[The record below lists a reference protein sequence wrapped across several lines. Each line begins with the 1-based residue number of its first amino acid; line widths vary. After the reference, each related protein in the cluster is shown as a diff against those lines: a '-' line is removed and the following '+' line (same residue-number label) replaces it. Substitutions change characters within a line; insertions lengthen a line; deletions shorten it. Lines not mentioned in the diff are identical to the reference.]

1 MKFKNLKGDQ
11 TKMYDDYYDDY
22 NEFEE
27 QIEKFKLSLIKGI
40 KEEHQHEMERLKKEN
55 KELQEIKNN
64 WNKLEREYKNKIRQ
78 VELEKEDFIKN
89 VRREMYQDK
98 LKEFLEKAFDE
109 ARKLYEVTNVS
120 LRKDKCDICD
130 SDRNVIVKD
139 ALGREYKVGCKC
151 KENDFVYMAKE
162 TKTKLYIQKTSGKN
176 DFWVGLSVD
185 KEDRYSETTLFG
197 FGDYKENANS
207 SIYDK
212 FDITNPPKA
221 SYYAYFTSKEEAE
234 KYAEYLN
241 EKRRKERKNENIY

>member
-98 LKEFLEKAFDE
+98 LKEFLEKAFE
-109 ARKLYEVTNVS
+109 VRKLYEVTNVS
-120 LRKDKCDICD
+120 LSKDKCDICD

-139 ALGREYKVGCKC
+139 VLGREYKVGCKC

-176 DFWVGLSVD
+176 DFWVGLRV
-185 KEDRYSETTLFG
+185 EGGQIYSETILFG
-197 FGDYKENANS
+197 FGDYKKNANGR
-207 SIYDK
+207 IYDK
-212 FDITNPPKA
+212 FDITNPPKE

-241 EKRRKERKNENIY
+241 EKRRKERKNENI

>member
-1 MKFKNLKGDQ
+1 
-11 TKMYDDYYDDY
+11 MYDDYYDDY

-151 KENDFVYMAKE
+151 KENDFVYTAKE
-162 TKTKLYIQKTSGKN
+162 TKTKLYIQKTSGEN
-176 DFWVGLSVD
+176 NFWVGLCVD
-185 KEDRYSETTLFG
+185 KVDRYSETILFG
-197 FGDYKENANS
+197 FGDYKENNAKGR
-207 SIYDK
+207 IYDK

-241 EKRRKERKNENIY
+241 EKRRKERKNENI

>member
-11 TKMYDDYYDDY
+11 IKMYDDYYDDY

-40 KEEHQHEMERLKKEN
+40 KKEHQHEMERLKKEN

-120 LRKDKCDICD
+120 LRKEKCDICD
-130 SDRNVIVKD
+130 SDRKVIVKD
-139 ALGREYKVGCKC
+139 ALGREYKVGCK
-151 KENDFVYMAKE
+151 
-162 TKTKLYIQKTSGKN
+162 
-176 DFWVGLSVD
+176 
-185 KEDRYSETTLFG
+185 
-197 FGDYKENANS
+197 
-207 SIYDK
+207 
-212 FDITNPPKA
+212 
-221 SYYAYFTSKEEAE
+221 
-234 KYAEYLN
+234 
-241 EKRRKERKNENIY
+241 